1 MSKIA
6 ITPNASGTGTINIVA
21 PNTNTDRTLTI
32 PDVTGNVVTTGDTGS
47 VTGTM
52 IGSLPTGSII
62 QVKSATVTGN
72 LGTGTQDLISVSI
85 TPTSNTNKI
94 LVIGSG
100 LAYVPQGSSATVDI
114 YRDTTFIF
122 RTAGGV
128 GWGSP
133 TANNNESFTPVF
145 LDNPQTTSAIT
156 YKMQGLQV
164 AGSGVSWGY
173 YNSSNTGSTS
183 ITVMEV
189 VV

>member
-32 PDVTGNVVTTGDTGS
+32 PDITGNVVTTGDTGT

-62 QVKSATVTGN
+62 QVKSASTSGS

-94 LVIGSG
+94 LVIGNG
-100 LAYVPQGSSATVDI
+100 LSYVPQGVGTAVDI
-114 YRDTTFIF
+114 YRDSTFIF

-128 GWGSP
+128 GWGDV
-133 TANNNESFTPVF
+133 TGHNNESFTPTV

-164 AGSGVSWGY
+164 SGSGAVWGY
-173 YNSSNTGSTS
+173 YDSNNTGSTS